1 MFKSKNSNEPVR
13 LIDLD
18 RNLKS
23 YRFLGQEAEV
33 LGTRLD
39 AARKALAAAKSPWA
53 KQYWRSAVE
62 QLVFQWRCLPAL
74 HDSDAQMSLIPR
86 WTVSYDY
93 YSRDDGIGQG
103 LGDKIYERLFRE
115 PDLQGSW
122 DRVREKRLAR
132 AQY

>member
-1 MFKSKNSNEPVR
+1 MFKSNTDEPVR

-39 AARKALAAAKSPWA
+39 AARLALKNARSAWA
-53 KQYWRSAVE
+53 KKYWQSAVD
-62 QLVFQWRCLPAL
+62 QMVFQWQCLPAL
-74 HDSDAQMSLIPR
+74 HDADAQMSLIPR
-86 WTVSYDY
+86 WTVDY
-93 YSRDDGIGQG
+93 NYYERDDGIGHNG
-103 LGDKIYERLFRE
+103 VGDKIYERLFRE

-122 DRVREKRLAR
+122 DRVRELRLAR

>member
-1 MFKSKNSNEPVR
+1 MFNTKSDEPVC

-39 AARKALAAAKSPWA
+39 AARLALKNARSDWA
-53 KQYWRSAVE
+53 KKYWQSAVD

-74 HDSDAQMSLIPR
+74 HDGDAQMSLIPR
-86 WTVSYDY
+86 WTVDY
-93 YSRDDGIGQG
+93 NYYERDDGIGHNG

-122 DRVREKRLAR
+122 DRVRELRLAR

>member
-13 LIDLD
+13 LVDLD
-18 RNLKS
+18 RNLRS

-39 AARKALAAAKSPWA
+39 AARLALKNARSNWA
-53 KQYWRSAVE
+53 KKYWKSAVE

-74 HDSDAQMSLIPR
+74 HDGDAQMSLIPR

-122 DRVREKRLAR
+122 DRVREQRLAR
-132 AQY
+132 NQ